1 MNKKPTGGKHP
12 RTWVSHV
19 SLFHQPRKPPKIQI
33 LRVYIDRFHRHS
45 YKNPTTWGLDSSR
58 RRRISPG
65 NHDPTHFTRKT
76 TCRGWAPIPAVR
88 WLPPR
93 TRLSSSLEF
102 AESTAILVGSK
113 SENHLQNKCSMII
126 IYSIYTRILWR
137 KKNLHI
143 HLHDMALITLLAFQ
157 RWSRFRCI
165 SKAVASW
172 GKASSSPRVAWDR
185 STWPRW
191 GFPPTHNM
199 TSSIY
204 QNNLPTWFLQ
214 VENETSS
221 IPCFSC
227 QVLKGKGTNCRE
239 MWKLPTW
246 DDLSGHRASTW
257 ASQPQASDGIHK
269 IYQGQ

>member
-137 KKNLHI
+137 KK
-143 HLHDMALITLLAFQ
+143 
-157 RWSRFRCI
+157 
-165 SKAVASW
+165 K
-172 GKASSSPRVAWDR
+172 
-185 STWPRW
+185 
-191 GFPPTHNM
+191 PTHTPAWHGLDYTPCIPTVKPFSLHLQGSGILRKGQLFPEGCLGSFNLAQVRFPTHTQHDLINLSKQFTNLIF
-199 TSSIY
+199 TSWKWNIIHSLL
-204 QNNLPTWFLQ
+204 QLPSL
-214 VENETSS
+214 E
-221 IPCFSC
+221 
-227 QVLKGKGTNCRE
+227 RE
-239 MWKLPTW
+239 RNQL
-246 DDLSGHRASTW
+246 
-257 ASQPQASDGIHK
+257 
-269 IYQGQ
+269 